1 MKLEPKQLSKKHE
14 HDIADTFDG
23 KVVIASGALYFAK
36 GDVITPDFLIECK
49 ATQKPYYTL
58 KRTIIEKI
66 EKEALKCGRL
76 PLLAIRI
83 MDNDFILF
91 RLFDFKDEDFNADV
105 DLKESFK
112 LNLSSAKFLQLII
125 KVGNTNWQL
134 YPLSDFEY
142 LIEGEDN

>member
-1 MKLEPKQLSKKHE
+1 MLKREPKQLSKEHE
-14 HDIADTFDG
+14 NFIAETLNG

-49 ATQKPYYTL
+49 ATQKTYYTL

-83 MDNDFILF
+83 LDKDFILF
-91 RLFDFKDEDFNADV
+91 RVFDFKAVDFDADL

-134 YPLSDFEY
+134 YSLSDFED
-142 LIEGEDN
+142 LIKEE